1 MEVLG
6 QCEFEL
12 KLSEWSGMGVATV
25 LELDTNFDIVL
36 GLSWY
41 RQWKPLPDWDTLDM
55 FVNSPQGV
63 LRITHKMGAV
73 DAVVHRLTVIE
84 DLPEELRSSHI
95 SLKEAEKELKGGIKV
110 YLYFIREHTGDPDE
124 DATPRGDSDE
134 NSGSSVDA
142 NMHSEG
148 CHIVNSGVAN
158 VVDSGPLAQR
168 HVVNSGSNQANVVDS
183 SLRRDS
189 VVNPMSKVV
198 KAKTKL
204 KRLLKEYKDIFR
216 EELPDGLPP
225 KRAVDHVIDT
235 GDHSPVNKNAYP
247 LSVQQLQEQVQQ
259 IEELLKRG
267 LIRESISPW
276 GAPVLFIL
284 KKTGE

>member
-1 MEVLG
+1 
-6 QCEFEL
+6 
-12 KLSEWSGMGVATV
+12 
-25 LELDTNFDIVL
+25 
-36 GLSWY
+36 
-41 RQWKPLPDWDTLDM
+41 
-55 FVNSPQGV
+55 
-63 LRITHKMGAV
+63 MGAI

-95 SLKEAEKELKGGIKV
+95 SLKEAEKELKGGAKA
-110 YLYFIREHTGDPDE
+110 YLYFISEHEEGDPDE
-124 DATPRGDSDE
+124 DFAPRRNSDE
-134 NSGSSVDA
+134 NSSSNVDA
-142 NMHSEG
+142 NVHSEG
-148 CHIVNSGVAN
+148 CHVVNSGVKAN
-158 VVDSGPLAQR
+158 VVDSGPLAQS

-183 SLRRDS
+183 GVRRDS

-225 KRAVDHVIDT
+225 KRAVDHAIDT

-259 IEELLKRG
+259 IEDLLKRG

-276 GAPVLFIL
+276 GAPVLLYPRKQGNDECASI
-284 KKTGE
+284 TGC